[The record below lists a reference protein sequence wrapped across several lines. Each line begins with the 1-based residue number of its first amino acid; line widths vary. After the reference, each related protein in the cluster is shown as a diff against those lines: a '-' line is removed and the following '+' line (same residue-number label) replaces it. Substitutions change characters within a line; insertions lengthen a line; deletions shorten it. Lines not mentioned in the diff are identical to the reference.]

1 MDKVI
6 IDEIEKVLN
15 MAKIT
20 LSGVPDRPGVAGE
33 IFGALGQEGVSVE
46 LLVTNPAE
54 KGHSNIS
61 FAVLE
66 RDLEKATAILEQIKS
81 LVGTERISV
90 EPSMALISLHGQ
102 TLAGVPGVAG
112 RIFSALASRGINIDS
127 ISSSRTTVTCLISQD
142 KVGEADSSLR
152 DVFQVG

>member
-1 MDKVI
+1 MDRVI

-46 LLVTNPAE
+46 LLVTNPIE

-61 FAVLE
+61 FAILE
-66 RDLEKATAILEQIKS
+66 SDLETAKAILERIKGS
-81 LVGTERISV
+81 VGSERISM

-102 TLAGVPGVAG
+102 ALAGVPGVAG

-142 KVGEADSSLR
+142 KVAEADASLR

>member
-1 MDKVI
+1 MEKVI

-46 LLVTNPAE
+46 LLVTNPVE

-66 RDLEKATAILEQIKS
+66 DDLETAKTVLQQIKS
-81 LVGTERISV
+81 AVGAERISV
-90 EPSMALISLHGQ
+90 EPNMALISLHGQ
-102 TLAGVPGVAG
+102 KLAGVPGVAG
-112 RIFSALASRGINIDS
+112 KIFGALASKGINIDS
-127 ISSSRTTVTCLISQD
+127 ISSSRTTVTCLIDQD
-142 KVGEADSSLR
+142 KVEEADLSLLE
-152 DVFQVG
+152 VFQVG

>member
-46 LLVTNPAE
+46 LLVTNPIE
-54 KGHSNIS
+54 MGHSNIS
-61 FAVLE
+61 FAILE
-66 RDLEKATAILEQIKS
+66 CDLETAKAILERIKGS
-81 LVGTERISV
+81 VGSERISV

-102 TLAGVPGVAG
+102 ALAGVPGVAG
-112 RIFSALASRGINIDS
+112 KIFSALASRGINIDS

-142 KVGEADSSLR
+142 KVEEADSSLR